1 MLGMTPHCTPTR
13 AILAMSNYLRRETDS
28 FIFRRRVPPH
38 LQVRLRRKELYR
50 SLNTTVRK
58 TAKVRAALLLI
69 QTERLFQMLDD
80 EPDYIPT
87 DEDIR
92 AAVRLSLSTERWQER
107 LKALEQTTPGGL
119 RAQYGDMARSLL
131 ITIPTDDFLTEKD
144 VMYMEAQY
152 ALDDAGFTG
161 NGKVLGRT
169 VDVMLQTLQGYVDR
183 RMQQVFQPEA
193 SATSTTM
200 TMGVAGGSSVPISN
214 ASPEKISK
222 FLKAWQ
228 KDIAAGYNHNKSLG
242 DETSDQ
248 YLKTVEMFIGLM
260 GDLPIGQ
267 ITFEKAAEFRELVLE
282 MPSTHG
288 KGAVGSVKK
297 ELARARADGT
307 IPRVT
312 MKTAKR
318 HFSGMNSI
326 WKWLVFKKH
335 VSGSLNPFLGH
346 SFPGTKSKKSARD
359 DWSREDMQ
367 RLFTSRE
374 YRDAPDSSALHWLP
388 LISLHSGMRL
398 EEICRLRPSIDIILK
413 DGANCFNIAAR
424 DGWDPKTE
432 AGTRTVPIH
441 SWLIRHGFMDFVT
454 QQRARG
460 AEHLFSPE
468 LVLHKGKVSS
478 GFSRDFSKIKIDLG
492 IGSKTAFHSFRHT
505 FRTAIESTDLKE
517 SHIDAVMG
525 HEGGGSEGRT
535 YTKRVTTAKLK
546 EVVEA
551 FQSPL
556 DLAFLGAAESSTPP
570 PLSKAPIK
578 KRKLVPPIRDEN
590 GKYVRPRSM
599 R

>member
-1 MLGMTPHCTPTR
+1 MT
-13 AILAMSNYLRRETDS
+13 NYLRRESDS
-28 FIFRRRVPPH
+28 FVFRRRVPPH

-69 QTERLFQMLDD
+69 QTERLFQVLDD

-92 AAVRLSLSTERWQER
+92 AAVRLSLSNERWQER
-107 LKALEQTTPGGL
+107 LKALEHTTPGGL

-131 ITIPTDDFLTEKD
+131 LTIPTDNLLTEKD
-144 VMYMEAQY
+144 VMWMEAQY

-161 NGKVLGRT
+161 NGKVLART

-193 SATSTTM
+193 MATSTTT
-200 TMGVAGGSSVPISN
+200 TMGAAGGSSVPISI
-214 ASPEKISK
+214 ASPEKISR
-222 FLKAWQ
+222 FLRAWQ

-242 DETSDQ
+242 DETTDQ

-260 GDLPIGQ
+260 GDLPVGQ

-288 KGAVGSVKK
+288 KGALGSVKK
-297 ELARARADGT
+297 ELARARADET

-318 HFSGMNSI
+318 HFSGMNSM
-326 WKWLVFKKH
+326 WKWLAFKKH
-335 VSGSLNPFLGH
+335 VPGNFNPFSGH

-359 DWSREDMQ
+359 DWSSEDLHQ
-367 RLFTSRE
+367 FFTSSA
-374 YRDAPDSSALHWLP
+374 YRDAPQSSALRWLP
-388 LISLHSGMRL
+388 LIALHSGMRL
-398 EEICRLRPSIDIILK
+398 EEICRLRPGVDIIRK
-413 DGANCFNIAAR
+413 DGVHCFSVVAR

-432 AGTRTVPIH
+432 AGTRIVPIH

-468 LVLHKGKVSS
+468 LTLHKGKISS
-478 GFSRDFSKIKIDLG
+478 GFSRDFSRIKIDLG
-492 IGSKTAFHSFRHT
+492 VGSKTAFHSFRHT
-505 FRTAIESTDLKE
+505 FRTVIESTDHKE

-525 HEGGGSEGRT
+525 HDGGGSEGRT

-551 FQSPL
+551 FQPPL
-556 DLAFLGAAESSTPP
+556 DLAFLGRAETSAPP
-570 PLSKAPIK
+570 PSPKAVVR
-578 KRKLVPPIRDEN
+578 KRKLAPPVLDEK
-590 GKYVRPRSM
+590 GKVVRPRSK
-599 R
+599 RQ